1 MTSLEFAELARRL
14 SSAARHEGFDAPL
27 FRSPPRSPGV
37 DRALRRGA
45 DGTTTVS
52 VRLKRR
58 PCTAVAGDMIDGIL
72 AANRLER
79 AVAGHQRDLLWEV
92 AQDLLFPDHPAESAT
107 PVRPV
112 SVVAIRPGDAAA
124 A

>member
-14 SSAARHEGFDAPL
+14 SAAARNEGIVAPL
-27 FRSPPRSPGV
+27 FRSPPRSPGL
-37 DRALRRGA
+37 DRSLRRGA
-45 DGTTTVS
+45 DGSVTVS

-58 PCTAVAGDMIDGIL
+58 PASAVAGDMIDGIL

-79 AVAGHQRDLLWEV
+79 GTAGRQRDRLWQV
-92 AQDLLFPDHPAESAT
+92 AEELVAFGTESETGTAA
-107 PVRPV
+107 RSV
-112 SVVAIRPGDAAA
+112 SVVPLRPGNAAA